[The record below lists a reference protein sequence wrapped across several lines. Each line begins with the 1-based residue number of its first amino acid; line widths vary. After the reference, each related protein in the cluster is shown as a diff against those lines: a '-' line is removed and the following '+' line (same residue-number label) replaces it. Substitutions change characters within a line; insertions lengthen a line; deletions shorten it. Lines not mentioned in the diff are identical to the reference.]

1 MPRLL
6 TAGESHGPA
15 LVVIVDGFPAG
26 IPLRQE
32 DIGRELAR
40 RQAGYGRGPRASG
53 TADRAVLVAGVAR
66 GRTTGAPIAIE
77 IANPEPGSAG
87 LTGSAGPSRPAGPAL
102 SPGQSARPPVPRPG
116 HADLAAAIKYGT
128 ADFWSCAE
136 RASARETAARTAG
149 ATVAKL
155 LLVELG
161 VTTGCHVTGVAEVAS
176 PHREEG
182 RSARLDPAG
191 WTEVLTAAEADPM
204 RCADPEASGRM
215 RAAVDRAASA
225 GDTVGGT
232 FEVVALGCPG
242 GLGGFAQWDRR
253 LDARLAAAVM
263 SVPGVRA
270 VAIGAGLQAAG
281 LPGSVAHDPIIPGA
295 GPFGAGRPANRAG
308 GLEGGMTNGQPV
320 VVAAAM
326 KPIPSL
332 GSPLPSIDLT
342 SGKIHPAPRV
352 RGDTCAVPAAAVT
365 AEAMVAWELAGAAL
379 ERFGGDTLADFLWAA
394 GREAGREAARR

>member
-26 IPLRQE
+26 IPLSAE
-32 DIGRELAR
+32 DVDRELAR
-40 RQAGYGRGPRASG
+40 RQAGHGRGPRAAR
-53 TADRAVLVAGVAR
+53 TVDRATLLAGVAR

-77 IANPEPGSAG
+77 IANPEPGSGGA
-87 LTGSAGPSRPAGPAL
+87 AGPAGTAG
-102 SPGQSARPPVPRPG
+102 PGSEAAQPAPHAQSSRPPVPRPG
-116 HADLAAAIKYGT
+116 HADLGAAMKFGT
-128 ADFWSCAE
+128 PDFWPHVE

-149 ATVAKL
+149 AVVAKAL
-155 LLVELG
+155 LAELG
-161 VTTGCHVTGVAEVAS
+161 TRTGCHVTGVADVTS

-182 RSARLDPAG
+182 RSAWLDPAG
-191 WTEVLTAAEADPM
+191 WEKVLTAAEVDPM

-215 RAAVDRAASA
+215 RAAVDQAAST

-270 VAIGAGLQAAG
+270 VAIGAGLEAAG
-281 LPGSVAHDPIIPGA
+281 LPGSRAHDPIVPGA
-295 GPFGAGRPANRAG
+295 GPFGTARPANRAG
-308 GLEGGMTNGQPV
+308 GIEGGVTNGQPV
-320 VVAAAM
+320 VIGAAM

-332 GSPLPSIDLT
+332 GSPLSSVDLA
-342 SGKIHPAPRV
+342 SGDIRPAPKV
-352 RGDTCAVPAAAVT
+352 RGDTCAVPAAGVV
-365 AEAMVAWELAGAAL
+365 AEAMVAWELAAAAL
-379 ERFGGDTLADFLWAA
+379 ERFGGDTLAAFLDSAR
-394 GREAGREAARR
+394 REASRR